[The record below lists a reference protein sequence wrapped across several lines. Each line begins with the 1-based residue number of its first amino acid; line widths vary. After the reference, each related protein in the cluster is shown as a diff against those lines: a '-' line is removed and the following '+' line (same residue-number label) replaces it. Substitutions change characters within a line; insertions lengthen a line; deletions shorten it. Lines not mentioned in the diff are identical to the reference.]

1 MRKFLVGLLGTF
13 LVVGSAPFAQ
23 ANQTPQH
30 GSYQLDVIAV
40 STALGHVDLTQYQVT
55 EMIAR
60 VSAAYSKMT
69 NGQITFVLR
78 NLLPPLTTATSVTHV
93 TDLLAVIPQTPADKG
108 FAGVVTIGVIPKDAS
123 LPFGGESINR
133 DNLKYV
139 LNNSDW
145 NTSFEVLAH
154 ELGHNLGLQHAAAGK
169 CDAQGKCSA
178 SEYGDYSD
186 FMGQYPLGNI
196 PGATLVRLSSFRLDQ
211 LGTLETSAI
220 AYADTTTDITLVPT
234 YSENPG
240 VKLLYI
246 PIFNQNGYAIEYR
259 PAIGDELQLMATQV
273 PIPGQAG
280 YYYPNIPSY
289 GVMVR
294 QLFGAG
300 ADFISAAPKYSFSGY
315 VGGWTGASAEWV
327 PGMSILN
334 VSSFE
339 GRQGFDAGATVKLFD
354 GTTITVT
361 NADSVKGASL
371 RIVRPTASIPTQ
383 FSPKALKAN
392 WDYSGSGQS
401 YGDSNNQEI
410 ILPRN
415 FTDPLP
421 QIHLQFELPKTAVRL
436 MKAELL
442 INGSPVATLPP
453 ADLLYSNS
461 TNGTIAPSA
470 AFSYMPPALGSFN
483 VAVRVQDASG
493 QLVTSNPLTL
503 KSGTKPLV
511 SYTELCLQKKGWPST
526 CSAYPVLQF
535 SFCDTHPQATIS
547 LQNGKSWAVVK
558 ELKGVVKASAC
569 TDGKNIY
576 FYDFV
581 GNYPDPKLAKAVY
594 KTASKASPGKPSA
607 VDYFT
612 IVLKKG
618 RR

>member
-1 MRKFLVGLLGTF
+1 MQKILIGLLG
-13 LVVGSAPFAQ
+13 LLLLIGSAPFAL
-23 ANQTPQH
+23 ANSTPKH
-30 GSYQLDVIAV
+30 GTYQLDVIAV
-40 STALGHVDLTQYQVT
+40 STALGHVELTQYQVT
-55 EMIAR
+55 EMIDR
-60 VSAAYSKMT
+60 VSAVYSKMT
-69 NGQITFVLR
+69 HGQITFVLR
-78 NLLPPLTTATSVTHV
+78 NLLPPLTIATSISHV
-93 TDLLAVIPQTPADKG
+93 TDLIQLIPQPPADKG
-108 FAGVVTIGVIPKDAS
+108 FAGIVTIGVIPKDAS

-133 DNLKYV
+133 DDLKYV

-145 NTSFEVLAH
+145 NASFEVLAH

-196 PGATLVRLSSFRLDQ
+196 PGATLVRLSSYRLDQ
-211 LGTLETSAI
+211 LGTLDTSAI
-220 AYADTTTDITLVPT
+220 AYADTTTDITLAPT
-234 YSENPG
+234 YSENSG

-259 PAIGDELQLMATQV
+259 PAVGDELQLMATEV

-280 YYYPNIPSY
+280 YYYSNVPSY

-300 ADFISAAPKYSFSGY
+300 SDFIGAAPKYSFSGY

-339 GRQGFDAGATVKLFD
+339 GRQGLDTGANIKLFD

-361 NADSVKGASL
+361 NVDSVKGASL
-371 RIVRPTASIPTQ
+371 RIVRPAASIPTQ
-383 FSPKALKAN
+383 FSTKALKAN

-401 YGDSNNQEI
+401 YADATNQEI

-415 FTDPLP
+415 FTNPLP

-436 MKAELL
+436 IKAELL
-442 INGSPVATLPP
+442 IDGLSVATLPP

-493 QLVTSNPLTL
+493 QIVTSNPLIL

-511 SYTELCLQKKGWPST
+511 SYTDLCLQKKGWPST
-526 CSAYPVLQF
+526 CSTYPVLQF

-547 LQNGKSWAVVK
+547 LQNGKNWSVVK
-558 ELKGVVKASAC
+558 ELKGVVKASTCA
-569 TDGKNIY
+569 DGKNIY

-594 KTASKASPGKPSA
+594 KTSSKATPGKPAA